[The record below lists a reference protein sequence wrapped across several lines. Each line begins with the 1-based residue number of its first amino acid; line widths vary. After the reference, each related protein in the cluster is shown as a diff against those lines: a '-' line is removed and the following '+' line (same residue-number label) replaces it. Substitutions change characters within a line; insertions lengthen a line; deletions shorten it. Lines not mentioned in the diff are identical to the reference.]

1 MTERVREPEIR
12 LEMLSKPRL
21 LAAARAMVGNVAQR
35 LGFNEVEC
43 GQVSLAVDESLCNII
58 NHGYDRQP
66 DGRIWLSVYALDHE
80 PGGIE
85 IVIEDRARQ
94 VDPCT
99 IQPTAIPVSNARR
112 TIVRAGSSNV
122 RSNRGT
128 ISGSKKCFSR
138 TAVFS
143 GNSTPL
149 AGFSPEWK
157 SHFLAVL
164 KILDMMLRK

>member
-1 MTERVREPEIR
+1 MTERVREPEMR

-21 LAAARAMVGNVAQR
+21 LAGARAMVGNVAQR

-99 IQPTAIPVSNARR
+99 IQGRDLDDVRPGGLGVYIIREIMDLVEFTRR
-112 TIVRAGSSNV
+112 PEGGMSLTMVKHLSSHAD
-122 RSNRGT
+122 GT
-128 ISGSKKCFSR
+128 SGGGTSEAEASER
-138 TAVFS
+138 
-143 GNSTPL
+143 
-149 AGFSPEWK
+149 
-157 SHFLAVL
+157 
-164 KILDMMLRK
+164 R